1 MFEELWEE
9 MINDLWFQMT
19 LLLTIALMSN
29 FLFSRLGQPKIIGQI
44 VLGIIIGPSVLGILG
59 GQEIAGEMVQ
69 YLAKFGAI
77 ILLFM
82 IGLECDTREIYTKK
96 SILIAL
102 GGVGIPWVVGF
113 FLAELMLGE
122 PEAPLD
128 KFTQSIFVGA
138 ALVATSV
145 AIAAGVMREMG
156 IIQSST
162 AKTILGAAVVDDV
175 LGMIVLAVSAGT
187 AKGESVGIADIG
199 IILIAAVLFVV
210 LGIIIGS
217 RFLSKLIS
225 DIERRGLERG
235 MEESGFLLALSL
247 ALLYA
252 FIAEL
257 VGISAIVGAFVAGTS
272 FGRCRLRKKVYDW
285 TTVLEAVFAP
295 IFFLSLGIL
304 VNIRLPLEIWLFAI
318 VLTAGAMISKII
330 GCGIPARLLGMSKN
344 ESISIGIGMS
354 PRLEVAMVI
363 ALYGLTANI
372 INEDVYSVIIIM
384 GVLTAL
390 FTPSILRRTMKDI
403 PKNGRE
409 PVGAVSDEDDGR
421 FLCPVE

>member
-122 PEAPLD
+122 PD
-128 KFTQSIFVGA
+128 GFGKFSQSGCVGG

-156 IIQSST
+156 IIQSRT
-162 AKTILGAAVVDDV
+162 AKTILGAAVIDDI

-187 AKGESVGIADIG
+187 TGEGSVGIGDIG
-199 IILIAAVLFVV
+199 IILILAVLFVV
-210 LGIIIGS
+210 LGVYIGS
-217 RFLSKLIS
+217 RFLSKLIA
-225 DIERRGLERG
+225 DIERRGMERG

-252 FIAEL
+252 FIAQAI
-257 VGISAIVGAFVAGTS
+257 GISAIVGAFVAGTS
-272 FGRCRLRKKVYDW
+272 FEKCRLREKVYDW

-304 VNIRLPLEIWLFAI
+304 VNIRLPLEIWIFAFI
-318 VLTAGAMISKII
+318 LTTGAMISKII
-330 GCGIPARLLGMSKN
+330 GCGIPAKLLGMSRA
-344 ESISIGIGMS
+344 EAISIGIGMS

-363 ALYGLTANI
+363 ALYGLTAGI
-372 INEDVYSVIIIM
+372 INDEVYSVIIIM
-384 GVLTAL
+384 GVLTAV
-390 FTPSILRRTMKDI
+390 FTPSILRRTMKGL
-403 PKNGRE
+403 PKNGRKTD
-409 PVGAVSDEDDGR
+409 GANGDEKGKQ
-421 FLCPVE
+421 FFCPVK

>member
-1 MFEELWEE
+1 MFEEIWEE
-9 MINDLWFQMT
+9 MINDLWFQLT
-19 LLLTIALMSN
+19 LLLTIALLSN

-59 GQEIAGEMVQ
+59 GQEIPGDMVQ
-69 YLAKFGAI
+69 YLANFGAI

-96 SILIAL
+96 SVLIAF
-102 GGVGIPWVVGF
+102 GGVGIPWIIGF

-128 KFTQSIFVGA
+128 KVTQSIFIGA

-175 LGMIVLAVSAGT
+175 LGMIVLSISSGT
-187 AKGESVGIADIG
+187 AGGGSVGIGQIG
-199 IILIAAVLFVV
+199 IVLIAAVLFVV
-210 LGIIIGS
+210 LGVIIGS

-225 DIERRGLERG
+225 NIERRGMERG

-257 VGISAIVGAFVAGTS
+257 VGLSAIVGAFVAGTS
-272 FGRCRLRKKVYDW
+272 FEKCRLREKVYDW

-304 VNIRLPLEIWLFAI
+304 VNIRLPVEIWIFALI
-318 VLTAGAMISKII
+318 LTAGAMISKII
-330 GCGIPARLLGMSKN
+330 GCGIPAKLLGMSKA
-344 ESISIGIGMS
+344 EALSIGIGMS

-363 ALYGLTANI
+363 ALVGLTDNI

-384 GVLTAL
+384 GILTAV
-390 FTPSILRRTMKDI
+390 FTPSILKRTMKQI
-403 PKNGRE
+403 PKNGSE
-409 PVGAVSDEDDGR
+409 PNGANGR
-421 FLCPVE
+421 KNGGQFSCPIK

>member
-1 MFEELWEE
+1 
-9 MINDLWFQMT
+9 
-19 LLLTIALMSN
+19 
-29 FLFSRLGQPKIIGQI
+29 
-44 VLGIIIGPSVLGILG
+44 
-59 GQEIAGEMVQ
+59 
-69 YLAKFGAI
+69 
-77 ILLFM
+77 
-82 IGLECDTREIYTKK
+82 
-96 SILIAL
+96 L